1 MSTISEARAE
11 DAVREVLI
19 RLRDAWDRG
28 DGEAYASVFS
38 DDAQY
43 VNALG
48 ERVHGRKSIAE
59 THQKIFDTF
68 FKGTKLGRNYPSNIR
83 RITSDV
89 VLVESSGSVL
99 FPGENENNVA
109 PNGLLTLVVARQ
121 GDGWRIVSFHN
132 TPTGRF
138 RKVRFIGRFVLSR
151 LSIFHSRNE

>member
-1 MSTISEARAE
+1 MSTISDPQVEH
-11 DAVREVLI
+11 AVREVLL
-19 RLRDAWDRG
+19 RLSEAWERG
-28 DGEAYASVFS
+28 DGKAYASLFS

-48 ERVHGRKSIAE
+48 ERVHGKTAIAA

-68 FKGTKLGRNYPSNIR
+68 FKGTKLGRKYPSHIR
-83 RITSDV
+83 RITPDV

-99 FPGENENNVA
+99 FPGENENNIA

-121 GDGWRIVSFHN
+121 GDEWRIVSFHN

-138 RKVRFIGRFVLSR
+138 RKIRFIGRFVRSR
-151 LSIFHSRNE
+151 FSILHSRSS